1 MAEDYLSKM
10 VQKRMYIQLAR
21 IKKAL
26 VVGVSARH
34 IHLCREDMEIL
45 FGKDYELT
53 KIYDLLQPGEF
64 AARETVTIIG
74 PKMKSINN
82 VRILGPLRPTTQVEL
97 AMSDAV
103 PLGIKPPV
111 SKSGNLKGSSAAVL
125 VGPKGV
131 LNLGEGCIRANR
143 HIHIDP
149 ETAQVLRLSNDELIS
164 VRACG
169 IKSTILGD
177 VQVRVK
183 EDWIPTIHLDTDDAN
198 AADLKQGDIVW
209 IEC

>member
-1 MAEDYLSKM
+1 VAEDYLSKM